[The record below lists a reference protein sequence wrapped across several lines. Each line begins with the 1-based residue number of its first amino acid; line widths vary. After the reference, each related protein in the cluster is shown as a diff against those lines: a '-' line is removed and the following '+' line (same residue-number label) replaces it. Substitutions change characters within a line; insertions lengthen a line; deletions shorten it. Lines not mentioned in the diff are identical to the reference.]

1 LLAPLFLKLHVY
13 ILANKIVLIFKPTRK
28 PIARRTAMRINGMP
42 TDKKTGSALFVFVSL
57 LLLLALP
64 QPGYGLQSERES
76 PVVRAVRKV
85 SPAVVNISSS
95 YEVRKRSNP
104 FSGFGMNPFFEEFFK
119 DFFDPRFERR
129 QQSTSLGSGVVI
141 DGKRGFILTNAHVIE
156 RAGKIKVV
164 LQDEREFEAKIVGA
178 DPDSDLAVLKID
190 SDQRLPSIEMGSSDD
205 LMIGETVIAIGN
217 PFGFSHTVT
226 TGVISAI
233 NRSIRTEDKVFL
245 DFIQIDASINPGN
258 SGGPLLNINGDL
270 IGINTAIYAKA
281 QGIGFAI
288 PINKAKK
295 IISDLIQF
303 GEVIQAWI
311 GITVQKLDEE
321 LARYLNVPGKKGVMV
336 QTVEPR
342 SPARKA
348 GLQEGD
354 ILLAIGKK
362 KIASVREYGSVK
374 KTYAAGDT
382 LTARIWRDNKI
393 KAVSIKTR
401 VFPMELAEDLAFRLM
416 GIRVENLTERTRKN
430 FRTSARQGVVISEI
444 DSRSDLANIGARPGD
459 VIRQIDDTAITN
471 KEDFKKTIV
480 KYRQKRSV
488 VILLQRADQG
498 YYITLKL

>member
-1 LLAPLFLKLHVY
+1 MSISLMPL
-13 ILANKIVLIFKPTRK
+13 
-28 PIARRTAMRINGMP
+28 
-42 TDKKTGSALFVFVSL
+42 DKKTGFTLFALVSL
-57 LLLLALP
+57 LLVLTLP
-64 QPGYGLQSERES
+64 QPGFALKSDRES

-95 YEVRKRSNP
+95 YGVRKRPNP

-129 QQSTSLGSGVVI
+129 RERTNLGSGVVI
-141 DGKRGFILTNAHVIE
+141 DGRRGFILTNAHVIQ

-190 SDQRLPSIEMGSSDD
+190 SEKFLPSIEMGSSDD

-226 TGVISAI
+226 TGVISAV
-233 NRSIRTEDKVFL
+233 NRSIRTADKVFL

-311 GITVQKLDEE
+311 GITVQKLDDE
-321 LARYLNVPGKKGVMV
+321 LAGYLKVTGKKGVMV
-336 QTVEPR
+336 QAVEPQ

-354 ILLAIGKK
+354 IILAIDKK

-374 KTYAAGDT
+374 KTYAAGDAFKT
-382 LTARIWRDNKI
+382 RIWRDNKI
-393 KAVSIKTR
+393 KTVSIKTR

-416 GIRVENLTERTRKN
+416 GIRVENLTEEMRKH
-430 FRTSARQGVVISEI
+430 FQTLAREGVVISEI
-444 DSRSDLANIGARPGD
+444 DGRSDLADIGARPGD

-471 KEDFKKTIV
+471 KKEFKKAIV
-480 KYRQKRSV
+480 KYRQKRSL
-488 VILLQRADQG
+488 VILLQRGDQG